1 MGSSAHASSR
11 YRCSGIAR
19 ALADVTTDEA
29 RGSTR
34 LWWLPLA
41 AGLLPAAGTIVAFH
55 LAVAQGQFASC
66 NPLLDGC
73 VSISRAGRHDLPNI
87 VFRALLLPGATL
99 QGIVWLLA
107 GSWLRRLGA
116 PRDRLLRLLPWVG
129 LTAALFLVLYGTFLG
144 TEGPGYRWMRR
155 YGVVFYF
162 GFTCIAMLVVAGAVQ
177 RVTATS
183 GRLRHSATLLYLLV
197 AVLPLLGLAN
207 STSPLYLRSE
217 AAQDAFG
224 NITEWWGALVF
235 TVFFVALAWLWHRT
249 QFTAALA
256 ARGG

>member
-1 MGSSAHASSR
+1 MTRGGADESA
-11 YRCSGIAR
+11 
-19 ALADVTTDEA
+19 
-29 RGSTR
+29 R

-41 AGLLPAAGTIVAFH
+41 AGLLPAAGAVIALH
-55 LAVAQGQFASC
+55 LAVAQGQFPPC

-73 VSISRAGRHDLPNI
+73 VSISRAGRHDLPNV
-87 VFRALLLPGATL
+87 VFRAALLPGATL
-99 QGIVWLLA
+99 QAIVWLLVGA
-107 GSWLRRLGA
+107 WLRRLGA
-116 PRDRLLRLLPWVG
+116 PPDRLLRLLPWIGV
-129 LTAALFLVLYGTFLG
+129 TAALFLVLYGTFLG

-155 YGVVFYF
+155 YGVVVYF
-162 GFTCIAMLVVAGAVQ
+162 GFTCIAMLIVAGAVQ
-177 RVTATS
+177 RVTATT
-183 GRLRHSATLLYLLV
+183 GRLRHWATTLYLLV

-235 TVFFVALAWLWHRT
+235 TVLFVALAWLWRRT